1 MIERILV
8 ICDGNACRSPM
19 ASAMLARA
27 LPSVQVRCAG
37 LIALAG
43 RPAAQAAIDV
53 MRERGFDITSHI
65 AQPVHLGHVRAS
77 QLILAMTLVQ
87 CREIERRY
95 PFARGRVF
103 QLDHAAKC
111 DIADPVGKSADVFDA
126 VARHIERAVAHW
138 IARIPA
144 ATARGHC

>member
-1 MIERILV
+1 MIERILIV
-8 ICDGNACRSPM
+8 CDGNACRSPM

-27 LPSVQVRCAG
+27 LPFIQVRSAG

-43 RPAAQAAIDV
+43 RPAAQAAIDA
-53 MRERGFDITSHI
+53 MRARGFDLTPHI

-103 QLDHAAKC
+103 QLDHATKR
-111 DIADPVGKSADVFDA
+111 DIEDPVGKSADVFEA
-126 VARHIERAVAHW
+126 VAAHIERAVAQW
-138 IARIPA
+138 IVRIPA
-144 ATARGHC
+144 AAAHGGA